1 MAKIDLHGVFPPI
14 TTPFIDGK
22 VAYETEDLRVTLFTD
37 PEG

>member
-1 MAKIDLHGVFPPI
+1 MARQITLGIANGVMLV
-14 TTPFIDGK
+14 DGK